1 MSRRITRTYGK
12 KQRGGSGRSTAPT
25 TAKKKGKKDQ
35 DFDIWLEENDPD
47 FVPPSA
53 PGLEPE
59 HSSVESIDPDD
70 EDEDAEFGP
79 TSPREMSP
87 ALPAKRTR
95 SKRLAKR
102 SDDDKGKEE
111 ADDASPDLVEIGS
124 NWRPKRQ
131 RRRRPFRQVRPLSEI
146 FGDEDDDDDDGVV
159 LVPQRQDDEGY
170 VLSPASEEEEDAAYE
185 VPQPDEP
192 RTEVVTLDEATRIA
206 TVNIAL
212 LNALVGAGTYLSNR
226 GGEWADRRLHEV
238 DSYIESTLN
247 ALHDCPVPITQAAPV
262 ERVVPPT
269 IPFADG
275 TEMRFTNVA
284 QSLGI
289 NWRDVPEEEKRKV
302 YARASNLH
310 HDHYGCYPVERLMY
324 TGTGL
329 GPVNYYNEIT
339 YRPTMLR
346 ALQEFKRLQKAR
358 EATAAELHPAK

>member
-1 MSRRITRTYGK
+1 MSRRITRTYAK
-12 KQRGGSGRSTAPT
+12 KHRGPAAIASS
-25 TAKKKGKKDQ
+25 KKKGKKDQ

-47 FVPPSA
+47 FVPPDA

-70 EDEDAEFGP
+70 DDDDEDEDAEFGP
-79 TSPREMSP
+79 TSPRKVH
-87 ALPAKRTR
+87 AKRTR

-102 SDDDKGKEE
+102 GDDGKGKEE
-111 ADDASPDLVEIGS
+111 ADDASPDLVELGS
-124 NWRPKRQ
+124 DWRPKRQ
-131 RRRRPFRQVRPLSEI
+131 RRRRPFHSVGPLPEI
-146 FGDEDDDDDDGVV
+146 FGDEDEDDDDGVV

-170 VLSPASEEEEDAAYE
+170 ILSPASDDDDAIYE
-185 VPQPDEP
+185 APQADEP

-212 LNALVGAGTYLSNR
+212 LNALVGAGTYLSKKAE
-226 GGEWADRRLHEV
+226 GWAEQRMRQI
-238 DSYIESTLN
+238 DSHIEATLN
-247 ALHDCPVPITQAAPV
+247 ALHDCPLPITQAAPV

-346 ALQEFKRLQKAR
+346 ALQEFKRQQHA
-358 EATAAELHPAK
+358 EAAIAAGLHPAK